1 MGIRLRLTGPDG
13 RDYVPGEPIDVFDG
27 EALIGRVQSVT
38 LSYDGTE
45 VWVENFMTVDFEGF
59 RAGALPRLV
68 LAEVVNFIAERHPS
82 VHMIGIELN
91 RDVPEFVGREASLAS
106 YRSEILQ
113 SIGVRNIRV
122 SPKPQGGRIGCL
134 AVTGIWHYDG
144 ASVAALAAALR
155 TQRAAYRDAR
165 PAMPSKP
172 RSRLDRLLRRKP

>member
-82 VHMIGIELN
+82 VHMIGIELS
-91 RDVPEFVGREASLAS
+91 RDHGQSFAALKTAQPMS
-106 YRSEILQ
+106 YFGVTALGDKR
-113 SIGVRNIRV
+113 IGVVGAEGVRLESI
-122 SPKPQGGRIGCL
+122 KPD
-134 AVTGIWHYDG
+134 A
-144 ASVAALAAALR
+144 VAADGLKR
-155 TQRAAYRDAR
+155 
-165 PAMPSKP
+165 
-172 RSRLDRLLRRKP
+172 RL